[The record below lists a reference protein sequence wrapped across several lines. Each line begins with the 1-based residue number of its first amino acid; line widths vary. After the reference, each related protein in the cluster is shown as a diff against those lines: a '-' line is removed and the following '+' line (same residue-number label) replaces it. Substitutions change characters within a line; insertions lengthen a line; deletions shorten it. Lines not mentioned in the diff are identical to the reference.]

1 MSRRF
6 MLQKI
11 IFAIGHDSWVMDDQ
25 GQKVFLIDNK
35 TVALRKTFIMYDMQ
49 HQEVLKI
56 QSQPL
61 HLHKTI
67 TIDHHGKEVAQV
79 QKAWLTVLRDKW
91 NIQVPGGEDLVAM
104 GDLLDHE
111 YHITRGNQTIADIS
125 KHWFTI
131 RETYGVEVFDDT
143 QAPLMIAIAVA
154 IDEMMHEEEHHEA
167 SEHHDDKPK

>member
-11 IFAIGHDSWVMDDQ
+11 IFAIGHDMWVMDEHN
-25 GQKVFLIDNK
+25 QKVYLIDNK
-35 TVALRKTFIMYDMQ
+35 VVALRKTFIMYDMQ

-56 QSQPL
+56 QQQPL

-67 TIDHHGKEVAQV
+67 TIDQHGKEVAQV
-79 QKAWLTVLRDKW
+79 QKAWLTILRDKW
-91 NIQVPGGEDLVAM
+91 NIQIPGGEDLVAM

-111 YHITRGNQTIADIS
+111 YHITRNNQTIADIS

-131 RETYGVEVFDDT
+131 RET
-143 QAPLMIAIAVA
+143 
-154 IDEMMHEEEHHEA
+154 
-167 SEHHDDKPK
+167 